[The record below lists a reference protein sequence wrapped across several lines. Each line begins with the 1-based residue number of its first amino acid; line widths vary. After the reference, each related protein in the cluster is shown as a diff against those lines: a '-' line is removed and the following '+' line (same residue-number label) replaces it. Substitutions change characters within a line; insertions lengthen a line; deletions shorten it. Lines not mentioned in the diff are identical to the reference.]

1 MRDGARLIV
10 TPAVTVERHAN
21 ATDRAGPISSG
32 YEAPER
38 ALELNRGLHWWMDTL
53 IEWSDKCFGTLSR

>member
-1 MRDGARLIV
+1 MRDGARWVV

-21 ATDRAGPISSG
+21 ATDRTGPISSG

-38 ALELNRGLHWWMDTL
+38 ALELNRGLQ
-53 IEWSDKCFGTLSR
+53 

>member
-1 MRDGARLIV
+1 MRDGVRWVV

-21 ATDRAGPISSG
+21 ATDRTGPISSG

-38 ALELNRGLHWWMDTL
+38 ALELNRGLQ
-53 IEWSDKCFGTLSR
+53 